1 MHKLDCNQFPPPSPG
16 HWPAQQQTTMVPA
29 KQAIAGIVTKSYKG
43 SVKLPPLSSV
53 PGMGGNELELKLSM
67 TGVTFLR
74 SNTPNTD
81 PDTKSKIPVLD
92 RENGGYKK
100 RYTGGQCVVDCNG
113 KLWLSKRQWEDQCRQ
128 EHINKQLWLQSL
140 GHKIKNPPESAKT
153 RGQVDRTVKTM
164 QGKDNKKT
172 EHTINKTEITNR
184 LLVMTQ
190 ALFAQVRGNS
200 YLGMLTVSFPP
211 AVSDQAAA
219 QALNTW
225 FTALRE
231 KERRV
236 LKNYLWVAERQKI
249 GTIHYHILIT
259 SRVNIVYVNR
269 AMKIVLCNM
278 VRDGIINYPLPAM
291 KRYNGVDLA
300 KDRKTRVVTNFCDPK
315 SRKAL
320 TGYITKY
327 VTKNNTTFPTAAW
340 GCSRAFSAL
349 FTGITCT
356 YSEFQKMQ
364 FSEYCYCEPVI
375 KNLWFEFYPWLKET
389 GPPTNFMGHLIS
401 VNGYILQALG
411 FLN

>member
-1 MHKLDCNQFPPPSPG
+1 M
-16 HWPAQQQTTMVPA
+16 
-29 KQAIAGIVTKSYKG
+29 AG
-43 SVKLPPLSSV
+43 
-53 PGMGGNELELKLSM
+53 NDLELKLSM

-74 SNTPNTD
+74 SNVVNTD
-81 PDTKSKIPVLD
+81 QASKTNLPILD
-92 RENGGYKK
+92 RETGYYKK

-113 KLWLSKRQWEDQCRQ
+113 KLWLSKRQWADQCKKEQDEKRA
-128 EHINKQLWLQSL
+128 WLQSL
-140 GHKIKNPPESAKT
+140 GHKIKNPTESAKT
-153 RGQVDRTVKTM
+153 VGQIDQKVTVQAK
-164 QGKDNKKT
+164 GSEKK

-184 LLVMTQ
+184 VLVMTT
-190 ALFAQVRGNS
+190 AMFAQVRQNA

-211 AVSDQAAA
+211 AVTDLVAS

-236 LKNYLWVAERQKI
+236 LKNYLWVAERQQN

-259 SRVNIVYVNR
+259 KRVNIVYVNR
-269 AMKIVLCNM
+269 AMKTVLCNL
-278 VRDGIINYPLPAM
+278 VRGGVIKYHLSAM

-320 TGYITKY
+320 TRYITKY
-327 VTKNNTTFPTAAW
+327 VTKNNATFPAAAW

-356 YSEFQKMQ
+356 YMEFQKMQ
-364 FSEYCYCEPVI
+364 FADYCFSDPVL
-375 KNLWFEFYPWLKET
+375 KNQWFEFYPWLRET
-389 GPPTNFMGHLIS
+389 GPPGSFTSHLTQ
-401 VNGYILQALG
+401 VNGYILSALG